1 MLWDISNSI
10 QQSQAFAEYKYRI
23 GTIILHRTGDVL
35 HVVDGQQRL
44 ISLTLISK
52 YLDDN
57 FDNAILQTTFYDKTT
72 QKHIH
77 NNYIHIREWFSL
89 RDKETKDA
97 FRQALNEVL
106 EVVVIQVGKESEAF
120 QLFDSQNTR
129 GRALDP
135 HDDLP

>member
-1 MLWDISNSI
+1 MSGTEKPMNSTQNHIDILSAGECLKLNLAIPEYQRPYKWSIQSIDDMLWDISNSI
-10 QQSQAFAEYKYRI
+10 QQRQAFAEYKYRI

-72 QKHIH
+72 
-77 NNYIHIREWFSL
+77 
-89 RDKETKDA
+89 
-97 FRQALNEVL
+97 
-106 EVVVIQVGKESEAF
+106 
-120 QLFDSQNTR
+120 
-129 GRALDP
+129 
-135 HDDLP
+135 